1 MTGLEDYREHRK
13 LNLHCYEC
21 GADLEE
27 ADFEWYDENPYCIE
41 CYDEI
46 VLDEDLEQQVSGSY
60 LEPDNICQTD
70 NHGIT
75 SYAD

>member
-27 ADFEWYDENPYCIE
+27 ADCEWYDENPYCIE

-46 VLDEDLEQQVSGSY
+46 VLDEDLE
-60 LEPDNICQTD
+60 E
-70 NHGIT
+70 
-75 SYAD
+75 